1 MNPEKRKYTGAPSM
15 TTREKIVLAGLC
27 ASSLGLGACQPV
39 SPEGVQET
47 RSGTICDSYST
58 NMSAELLG
66 PITNEAGVVN
76 NVVHLKVTADTLCK
90 SLITRNVLEEGPDLP
105 TGDVYEDFS
114 GVQVA
119 IGVSSNDSANQCFFP
134 ANQKGDDPQGV
145 VASFSPDNGTSRP
158 STFFHDEKARSD
170 VQRALGDPKGQISVC
185 IVWQDSEGNY
195 HKVPGTE
202 RSVYNED

>member
-1 MNPEKRKYTGAPSM
+1 
-15 TTREKIVLAGLC
+15 
-27 ASSLGLGACQPV
+27 
-39 SPEGVQET
+39 
-47 RSGTICDSYST
+47 
-58 NMSAELLG
+58 MSAQLLG
-66 PITNEAGVVN
+66 PIVNEFGEVN

-90 SLITRNVLEEGPDLP
+90 SLITRKVLEEGPNLP

-114 GVQVA
+114 GVEVV
-119 IGVSSNDSANQCFFP
+119 IGVSSIESANTCFFP
-134 ANQKGDDPQGV
+134 ANKKGDAPQGT

-170 VQRALGDPKGQISVC
+170 VQRALRDPKGQISVC

-202 RSVYNED
+202 RSVYNKD